1 MAHIISYDNH
11 FSFQVE
17 NLGKGAPDYD
27 PRPKR
32 FRNMANYSDLVRNET
47 INFCAQSNKDIT
59 MRYAIG
65 ARSSKADIVH
75 DHHYVGCL
83 DKV

>member
-1 MAHIISYDNH
+1 MD
-11 FSFQVE
+11 

-27 PRPKR
+27 PRPEK
-32 FRNMANYSDLVRNET
+32 FRRMANFTDHVYNET
-47 INFCAQSNKDIT
+47 INHCANTNKDIT
-59 MRYAIG
+59 MRHAIPTLQRT
-65 ARSSKADIVH
+65 ANKADIVH